1 MIINIGKIL
10 IIIGILILIVGLI
23 ITFSNHKFEW
33 FGNMPFDFKYE
44 NKTTKIYAPFGTMI
58 LISIFLSIIINL
70 ISKWFK

>member
-1 MIINIGKIL
+1 MINTGKIL
-10 IIIGILILIVGLI
+10 IIIGAFILLIGLI

-33 FGNMPFDFKYE
+33 LGNMPLDFKYE

-58 LISIFLSIIINL
+58 LISILLSIMINL